1 MSTILKIMN
10 TNPIIPTGGIY
21 KDSQKTI
28 SRKKLLEYIEHEEIA
43 FQFGDGLMCITHP
56 DGDYSDDDLAL
67 SMAKNIKNMKQF
79 IADSRDI
86 SVVHEKDIVSEN
98 DELGFNEF
106 ADWSKDTDLLILV
119 DKSLLLC
126 LPDPDTRDVVFD
138 AA

>member
-1 MSTILKIMN
+1 MKNISI
-10 TNPIIPTGGIY
+10 PIDGIY
-21 KDSQKTI
+21 QERMKQI

-56 DGDYSDDDLAL
+56 DGDYGDDDLAQ
-67 SMAKNIKNMKQF
+67 SMANDIEEMKKF
-79 IADSRDI
+79 IAESHGI
-86 SVVHEKDIVSEN
+86 NVVCKEDVASEN

-119 DKSLLLC
+119 DDSLLLC
-126 LPDPDTRDVVFD
+126 LPDPDTRNVIFD

>member
-1 MSTILKIMN
+1 MN
-10 TNPIIPTGGIY
+10 DVFATLTDEIYRTNM
-21 KDSQKTI
+21 KTI
-28 SRKKLLEYIEHEEIA
+28 SRQKLLDYIEHEEIA

-56 DGDYSDDDLAL
+56 NGDYGDDDLAQ
-67 SMAKNIKNMKQF
+67 SMADDIEEMKKF
-79 IADSRDI
+79 IAESRSL

-119 DKSLLLC
+119 DEGLLLC
-126 LPDPDTRDVVFD
+126 LPDPETRNVIFD